1 MTDDLETILAGYAQG
16 YFLMADEASGELD
29 WYTTR
34 SRTLIPLDQRFHIPR
49 SLRPMLNKGL
59 FTVAIDRAFS
69 DVVQGCAQRPETWI
83 SEDLKAI
90 YLALHEAGY
99 AHSFETWQGDDLA
112 AGILGITL
120 GSAFVGESMFYTVPN
135 ASKVAMVELVKHLN
149 AQGFTLFDAQL
160 PNPHLDRFG
169 SFQIPQREYLRQLQQ
184 ALASRSIRFQQ
195 EGS

>member
-1 MTDDLETILAGYAQG
+1 MNDDLGTILDGYAQG
-16 YFLMADEASGELD
+16 YFLMADEESGELD

-34 SRTLIPLDQRFHIPR
+34 SRTLIPLDQRFHIPH

-69 DVVQGCAQRPETWI
+69 EVVEGCAQRPETWI
-83 SEDLKAI
+83 SDELKAI
-90 YLALHEAGY
+90 YLALYQAGY
-99 AHSFETWQGDDLA
+99 AHSFETWQGDNLA

-120 GSAFVGESMFYTVPN
+120 GSAFVGESMFYAIPN

-149 AQGFTLFDAQL
+149 AKGFTLFDAQL

-169 SFQIPQREYLRQLQQ
+169 SFQIPQREYLRQLQE
-184 ALASRSIRFQQ
+184 ALATRPMRF
-195 EGS
+195 E